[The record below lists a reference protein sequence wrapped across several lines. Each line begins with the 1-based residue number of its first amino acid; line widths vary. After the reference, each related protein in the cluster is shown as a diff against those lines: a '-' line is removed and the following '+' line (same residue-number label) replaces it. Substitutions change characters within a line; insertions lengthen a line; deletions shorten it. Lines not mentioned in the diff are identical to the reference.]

1 MKRSGAFLLS
11 FSMALGM
18 FAVFSVGAGA
28 ATSPT
33 FVPGNPSCTSLGY
46 DFGFKVD
53 PPDSGTYT
61 VPGVG
66 TITVDADDIAFDWSS
81 TFGIDAVIV
90 KGGPNANLYVYDPPS
105 ESTGDSDLQSP
116 NNPANNQPYGLS
128 HIEFCYDLEP
138 DLDISKEVSDTT
150 VDEGGA
156 FSYTITVENTGDAA
170 ATNVVV
176 TDDLDNNLTVVSVTP
191 SQGTCDPVGP
201 GNTIGCDL
209 GTLTA
214 GGSATVTINATAPQ
228 LPLTEGGVC
237 EISIANTAFVDSD
250 QTDEVSDNAPL
261 ITVTGTGCDEAPE
274 LDITKTASTTQ
285 VNEGGAFSYTIE
297 VENTGDASATNVV
310 VTDDVDDNL
319 TGVSVTPSQGT
330 CDPVGAGNTIGCDLG
345 TLDAGGSATVTINAT
360 APQLPLAGTNV
371 CQISIANTASVDSA
385 ETAPV
390 SGSAPSVTVTGTG
403 CETGG
408 GGAPPPPPPP
418 PGEISVDIVKTN
430 DADGDGT
437 YTNSEEALEPG
448 SNVSFLLV
456 ITNTSDEVV
465 TITSLTDAFPGSS
478 IDLLANKCSA
488 LAGVSLDPGESVD
501 CTFSIQ
507 DYSPD
512 ATADPKI
519 NTATVCVE
527 NANGTQ
533 EACDDNDSRVTSAE
547 VLGGTVTRSPT
558 RTPPA
563 GLAFTGPDD
572 GSTNWI
578 IVAFLLLLIGTTL
591 MYFGSPPEEELEG

>member
-1 MKRSGAFLLS
+1 MITCTFPSI
-11 FSMALGM
+11 
-18 FAVFSVGAGA
+18 A
-28 ATSPT
+28 A
-33 FVPGNPSCTSLGY
+33 
-46 DFGFKVD
+46 
-53 PPDSGTYT
+53 DS
-61 VPGVG
+61 
-66 TITVDADDIAFDWSS
+66 
-81 TFGIDAVIV
+81 
-90 KGGPNANLYVYDPPS
+90 S
-105 ESTGDSDLQSP
+105 E
-116 NNPANNQPYGLS
+116 
-128 HIEFCYDLEP
+128 
-138 DLDISKEVSDTT
+138 
-150 VDEGGA
+150 
-156 FSYTITVENTGDAA
+156 
-170 ATNVVV
+170 
-176 TDDLDNNLTVVSVTP
+176 
-191 SQGTCDPVGP
+191 
-201 GNTIGCDL
+201 
-209 GTLTA
+209 
-214 GGSATVTINATAPQ
+214 TVTINATAPQ
-228 LPLTEGGVC
+228 LPLTQGGVC
-237 EISIANTAFVDSD
+237 EISIANTASV
-250 QTDEVSDNAPL
+250 VSD
-261 ITVTGTGCDEAPE
+261 
-274 LDITKTASTTQ
+274 
-285 VNEGGAFSYTIE
+285 
-297 VENTGDASATNVV
+297 
-310 VTDDVDDNL
+310 
-319 TGVSVTPSQGT
+319 
-330 CDPVGAGNTIGCDLG
+330 
-345 TLDAGGSATVTINAT
+345 
-360 APQLPLAGTNV
+360 
-371 CQISIANTASVDSA
+371 
-385 ETAPV
+385 ETEPV
-390 SGSAPSVTVTGTG
+390 SGPAPSVTVTGTG

-418 PGEISVDIVKTN
+418 PGEISVEIVKTN

>member
-1 MKRSGAFLLS
+1 
-11 FSMALGM
+11 
-18 FAVFSVGAGA
+18 
-28 ATSPT
+28 
-33 FVPGNPSCTSLGY
+33 
-46 DFGFKVD
+46 
-53 PPDSGTYT
+53 
-61 VPGVG
+61 
-66 TITVDADDIAFDWSS
+66 
-81 TFGIDAVIV
+81 
-90 KGGPNANLYVYDPPS
+90 
-105 ESTGDSDLQSP
+105 
-116 NNPANNQPYGLS
+116 
-128 HIEFCYDLEP
+128 
-138 DLDISKEVSDTT
+138 
-150 VDEGGA
+150 
-156 FSYTITVENTGDAA
+156 VE
-170 ATNVVV
+170 
-176 TDDLDNNLTVVSVTP
+176 
-191 SQGTCDPVGP
+191 
-201 GNTIGCDL
+201 
-209 GTLTA
+209 
-214 GGSATVTINATAPQ
+214 
-228 LPLTEGGVC
+228 
-237 EISIANTAFVDSD
+237 
-250 QTDEVSDNAPL
+250 
-261 ITVTGTGCDEAPE
+261 
-274 LDITKTASTTQ
+274 
-285 VNEGGAFSYTIE
+285 
-297 VENTGDASATNVV
+297 
-310 VTDDVDDNL
+310 
-319 TGVSVTPSQGT
+319 
-330 CDPVGAGNTIGCDLG
+330 
-345 TLDAGGSATVTINAT
+345 
-360 APQLPLAGTNV
+360 
-371 CQISIANTASVDSA
+371 
-385 ETAPV
+385 
-390 SGSAPSVTVTGTG
+390 
-403 CETGG
+403 
-408 GGAPPPPPPP
+408 
-418 PGEISVDIVKTN
+418 IVKTN